1 MGLLPL
7 IPSAHPSAWTADA
20 AGGGR
25 QQCPLPDPDPN
36 PGPCRFCGQP
46 PAGWQAPFH
55 RNGDHA
61 DDTPENIVAACPLCH
76 LAQHLNRPTIEQE
89 AVLVWLPEMTQGV
102 LNGLVRGIHLILHA
116 HGEPA
121 PLERRPRAETDA
133 VFAAYA
139 AHKALQDRSA
149 AARARFGTTS
159 PRQLGAALL
168 ALSPAAYA
176 DRAERLGGVRL
187 LPRGRLFRGGDDIY
201 PEILAAWAAVRSNGT
216 GAPSVAAQPGSPA

>member
-1 MGLLPL
+1 MRLLPL

-25 QQCPLPDPDPN
+25 QQCLPPD

-61 DDTPENIVAACPLCH
+61 DDTPENVVAACPLCH

-89 AVLVWLPEMTQGV
+89 AVLVWLPELTQAA
-102 LNGLVRGIHLILHA
+102 LNGLVRGIHLVLHA

-139 AHKALQDRSA
+139 AHKALLDRSA
-149 AARARFGTTS
+149 AAARARLGTTS

-187 LPRGRLFRGGDDIY
+187 LPRGRLFRGGEDVY
-201 PEILAAWAAVRSNGT
+201 PEMLAAWAAVPSNGT
-216 GAPSVAAQPGSPA
+216 GAPSSASAQPGRPA